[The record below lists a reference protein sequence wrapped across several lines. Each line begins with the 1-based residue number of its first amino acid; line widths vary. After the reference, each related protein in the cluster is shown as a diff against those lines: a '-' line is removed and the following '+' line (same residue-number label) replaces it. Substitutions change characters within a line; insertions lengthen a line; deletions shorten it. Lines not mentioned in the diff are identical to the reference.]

1 MKTIKTENAKIK
13 IELARFNEAG
23 DLHLVVH
30 LNSDQNPVIAIVS
43 YQIVKTKFTDAAFTR
58 HILNFLIKD

>member
-1 MKTIKTENAKIK
+1 MYNSSC
-13 IELARFNEAG
+13 IESKFFIY
-23 DLHLVVH
+23 